1 MIGQCLACRRM
12 TEVDRAHIKTKKSG
26 GTMDDWN
33 IMLLCRKHHVEQHQI
48 GIVTFTKKYPSVEAE
63 LNRKGWSVEE
73 IFGQMKLVRA

>member
-1 MIGQCLACRRM
+1 MINKCLACGLI

-33 IMLLCRKHHVEQHQI
+33 IMLLCRRHHVEQHQI
-48 GIVTFTKKYPSVEAE
+48 GIVTFTKKYLLVEEE
-63 LNRKGWSVEE
+63 LQRKGWKVEE